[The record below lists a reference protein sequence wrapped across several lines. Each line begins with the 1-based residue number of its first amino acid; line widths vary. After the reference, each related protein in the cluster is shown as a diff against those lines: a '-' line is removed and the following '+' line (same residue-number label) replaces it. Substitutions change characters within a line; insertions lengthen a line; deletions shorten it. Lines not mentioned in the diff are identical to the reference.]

1 MAGSNGNTRARI
13 FCSKL
18 EAELLAIDGHY
29 VTAESIDKNLRDRAV
44 QAWLEGTEL
53 KITALD

>member
-18 EAELLAIDGHY
+18 EAELLAISGY
-29 VTAESIDKNLRDRAV
+29 YLTADSMDRSLRDRPT
-44 QAWLEGTEL
+44 QIWLEGNAL
-53 KITALD
+53 KIAARE